1 MPRSTSRAGVT
12 VGEVRAASAGVI
24 ALAAVS
30 GVRFSYG
37 VILPGLSDQLDSS
50 VLVLAMPF
58 TVHWLVFT
66 LTAPLAWRVF
76 ARYGTRFMFIA
87 GGVLCGLGMA
97 AVPLVTSP
105 IEATLTY
112 GILVG
117 LGTHSLGQ
125 MAANH
130 PVLMISDQSRRDRL
144 FGVVACGAPVGTA
157 AYPAISALVT
167 DATDWRMAAVVV
179 GATALVTSLFAA
191 RLLPSRY
198 PRRGLVPGVNTAT
211 RARAA
216 APWRE
221 ASFLLLCAAFF
232 TSLLVQTAVPIL
244 LPVWGAGQ
252 GFSATQLA
260 IAFTIMGS
268 AGLVGRF
275 VMTGAGCVFGRQLW
289 AVVPVGL
296 LGVSGFAVAVF
307 ASNEWWLYIAVLL
320 LGFSTPV
327 FGALFAIA
335 TLACFPPER
344 YAQISG
350 ALLVPVG
357 IGAAISGLIP
367 GLADNHTVPFALI
380 WLLLAGMLASGSV
393 LFLVA
398 ERVSPVYRAQ
408 LAVSVSS
415 REGVDGGRALL

>member
-1 MPRSTSRAGVT
+1 MPRSTNRAGVT

-37 VILPGLSDQLDSS
+37 VILPGLSAQLNSTA
-50 VLVLAMPF
+50 LVLAMPF

-66 LTAPLAWRVF
+66 LSAPLAWRVF
-76 ARYGTRFMFIA
+76 ARYGTRFMFSA
-87 GGVLCGLGMA
+87 GGVLCGLGVA
-97 AVPLVTSP
+97 ALPLVTSP

-117 LGTHSLGQ
+117 LGTHGLGQ

-167 DATDWRMAAVVV
+167 AADWRVAAVVV
-179 GATALVTSLFAA
+179 GATVLGTSLFAA

-198 PRRGLVPGVNTAT
+198 PRRGLVPGVHTAT
-211 RARAA
+211 RPPAT

-252 GFSATQLA
+252 GFSAAQLA
-260 IAFTIMGS
+260 IAFTITGS
-268 AGLVGRF
+268 AGLAGRF
-275 VMTGAGCVFGRQLW
+275 VTTGTGCVFGRQLW

-296 LGVSGFAVAVF
+296 LGVSGFVVAVF

-367 GLADNHTVPFALI
+367 GLAVDHTVPFALI
-380 WLLLAGMLASGSV
+380 WLVLAGMLASGSV

-408 LAVSVSS
+408 LAASTSS
-415 REGVDGGRALL
+415 PEGAERVRAP

>member
-1 MPRSTSRAGVT
+1 MPRSTNRAVVT

-37 VILPGLSDQLDSS
+37 VILPGLSAQLNST

-76 ARYGTRFMFIA
+76 ALYGTRFMFIA

-97 AVPLVTSP
+97 ALPLVASP

-117 LGTHSLGQ
+117 LGTHGLGQ

-167 DATDWRMAAVVV
+167 DATGWRVAAVVV
-179 GATALVTSLFAA
+179 GATVVGTSLFAA

-198 PRRGLVPGVNTAT
+198 PRRGLVPGVHTVT
-211 RARAA
+211 RARARA
-216 APWRE
+216 TAPWRE

-232 TSLLVQTAVPIL
+232 TSLLVQTAVPVL

-252 GFSATQLA
+252 GFSAAQLA

-275 VMTGAGCVFGRQLW
+275 VMTGTGCVFGRQLW

-296 LGVSGFAVAVF
+296 LGVSGFVVAVF

-327 FGALFAIA
+327 FGALFAVA

-367 GLADNHTVPFALI
+367 GLAVDHTVPFALI
-380 WLLLAGMLASGSV
+380 WLVLAGMLASGSV

-398 ERVSPVYRAQ
+398 ERISPVYRAQ
-408 LAVSVSS
+408 LVVSTSS
-415 REGVDGGRALL
+415 R

>member
-1 MPRSTSRAGVT
+1 MPRCTNRAGVT

-24 ALAAVS
+24 ALSAVS

-37 VILPGLSDQLDSS
+37 VILPGLSDQLNST

-66 LTAPLAWRVF
+66 LSAPLAWRVF
-76 ARYGTRFMFIA
+76 ARYGTRFMFVA
-87 GGVLCGLGMA
+87 GGVLCGLGVA
-97 AVPLVTSP
+97 ALPLVTTP

-117 LGTHSLGQ
+117 LGTHGLGQ

-167 DATDWRMAAVVV
+167 AADWRVAAVVV
-179 GATALVTSLFAA
+179 GATVLVNSLFAA

-198 PRRGLVPGVNTAT
+198 PRRGLVPGMNTVT
-211 RARAA
+211 RARAT

-232 TSLLVQTAVPIL
+232 TSLIVQTAVPIL
-244 LPVWGAGQ
+244 LPVWGARQ
-252 GFSATQLA
+252 GFSASQLA
-260 IAFTIMGS
+260 LAFTIMGS
-268 AGLVGRF
+268 AGLLGRF
-275 VMTGAGCVFGRQLW
+275 VMTGTGCVFGRQLW

-296 LGVSGFAVAVF
+296 LGVSGFVVAVF
-307 ASNEWWLYIAVLL
+307 ASSEWSLYIAVLL

-367 GLADNHTVPFALI
+367 GLAVDHTVPFALI
-380 WLLLAGMLASGSV
+380 WLVLAGMLASGSV

-408 LAVSVSS
+408 LAASTSS
-415 REGVDGGRALL
+415 PEGAERVRAP